1 MEHYKI
7 DILHIY
13 RYVYLVLYISYLP
26 IYYIYIYICKVVGD
40 RRTSIWLGLQRN

>member
-7 DILHIY
+7 DILHSY

-26 IYYIYIYICKVVGD
+26 IYYIYIYVRWWEIDKLVYG
-40 RRTSIWLGLQRN
+40 